1 MTDIDQIDLEA
12 ASDPARRPAA
22 LGRPTRPR
30 SLVQQF
36 TTVLTRP
43 VLFFR
48 TMPPAGESRQWMVAA
63 LLILALV
70 GVVAVRH
77 QTLSASGTAG
87 DPSGEIPFDPGL
99 GGEFGGGGDFGGEFG
114 GGGDFGGP
122 PPGVDPST
130 GGGGTAASTTTDDLT
145 TALVVGADVVV
156 GWTTLAL
163 ILTVVPMFNGVA
175 PKLGVG
181 FQVAVW
187 ATVPLALMAA
197 IQLLYYAGGGQPG
210 AQGLAG
216 LLPDLDF
223 YNTMPPLLQAVT
235 LSLASKFTLFWV
247 WSIALAYYG
256 ARHALDGKIYIV
268 PVVIVIWVV
277 AQVVLPVASGKV
289 TAPEPALETDGMGM
303 DGGMIVD
310 PETGMMFD
318 PVTGQPIDPMTG
330 MPVEFTPE
338 PEVERPLSPPVEG
351 ERGEPMP

>member
-1 MTDIDQIDLEA
+1 MNDIDQIDLEA
-12 ASDPARRPAA
+12 AADSPRRPAT
-22 LGRPTRPR
+22 LGRPVRPR

-36 TTVLTRP
+36 TTVLMRP

-48 TMPPAGESRQWMVAA
+48 TLPPAGESRQWMVAA
-63 LLILALV
+63 LLILALM

-77 QTLSASGTAG
+77 QTLSAASAG
-87 DPSGEIPFDPGL
+87 GDLSGEIPFDPGL
-99 GGEFGGGGDFGGEFG
+99 GGEFDGGGDFGGEFG

-122 PPGVDPST
+122 PPGVDPNT
-130 GGGGTAASTTTDDLT
+130 GGGGPTASTTTDDLT
-145 TALVVGADVVV
+145 TALLVGADVVV

-187 ATVPLALMAA
+187 ATVPLALMAV

-235 LSLASKFTLFWV
+235 LSLAGKFTLFWV

-289 TAPEPALETDGMGM
+289 TVPEAAPETEDMGM
-303 DGGMIVD
+303 DGEMMID

-318 PVTGQPIDPMTG
+318 PITGQPIDPMTG

-338 PEVERPLSPPVEG
+338 PGAERPSSPPVEG
-351 ERGEPMP
+351 ERGEPLP